1 MKLLN
6 PIYDTVFKYL
16 MEDLEIAKGFIS
28 TIIGC
33 EISELYP
40 APQEATALLLK
51 LKYNQLPINRMDYV
65 AIINVMNEK
74 GKEIFEKTVIE
85 VQKSPFIPE
94 IKRFRRYVGEKYV
107 KQSSY
112 KVGEKQ
118 VNKHL
123 PIKTIYLLD
132 KTFSKTL
139 PAILHRKG
147 EYYDVL
153 YNKKYEG
160 EKNKYVELLT
170 HDSWFIQ
177 IQKLPPNLKSDLTKI
192 LSVFA
197 PWMRDE
203 KDERFI
209 NVEENEL
216 LDKKHALYHRIL
228 IRLQAATNDDKI
240 FLAFQ
245 TEHDIEKS
253 MEKNWRKAK
262 IYKKQLVEE
271 RELKKQAEEK
281 ADAALQKIHNTII
294 KFHKKGFSIKQISED
309 LDMPEIEIQKI
320 ISSFKL

>member
-1 MKLLN
+1 
-6 PIYDTVFKYL
+6 
-16 MEDLEIAKGFIS
+16 
-28 TIIGC
+28 
-33 EISELYP
+33 
-40 APQEATALLLK
+40 
-51 LKYNQLPINRMDYV
+51 
-65 AIINVMNEK
+65 
-74 GKEIFEKTVIE
+74 
-85 VQKSPFIPE
+85 
-94 IKRFRRYVGEKYV
+94 
-107 KQSSY
+107 
-112 KVGEKQ
+112 
-118 VNKHL
+118 
-123 PIKTIYLLD
+123 
-132 KTFSKTL
+132 
-139 PAILHRKG
+139 
-147 EYYDVL
+147 
-153 YNKKYEG
+153 
-160 EKNKYVELLT
+160 LT

-262 IYKKQLVEE
+262 IYKKQLEE
-271 RELKKQAEEK
+271 EQELKKQAEEK
-281 ADAALQKIHNTII
+281 AEAALQHAEQERKQKDEALQYAEQERKQKDKALQHAEQERKQKDEAIQKIHNTII

-309 LDMPEIEIQKI
+309 LEISEIEIQKI